1 MDAVFCNFFHIYNL
15 NCKLAEIEK
24 LLSSKSTMEKLQYR
38 IMYQDL
44 KQKILLGVFKTG
56 DLLPSENE
64 LSAMFK
70 TTRVTVRQALD
81 ELVKEG
87 YIFKEKGKGSFVQ
100 SERGFLGLLA
110 FKNFDE
116 LGQKHMHSIS
126 TKLTKSPWVMPWPE
140 DFFYPLS
147 PADKKL
153 KCVCIE
159 RIRYVDDIPV
169 IFEHYFIPNLK
180 LDKLC
185 VEEFID
191 GSLLKTLRIKHLI
204 EITNVEQ
211 FMKGLPANEEVA
223 QKLSIEVNKP
233 IIKIFRRHHTN
244 KKNFFFFSTLE
255 AHTDQ
260 YSISNLFTK
269 DSSY

>member
-1 MDAVFCNFFHIYNL
+1 
-15 NCKLAEIEK
+15 
-24 LLSSKSTMEKLQYR
+24 MEKLQYR

-64 LSAMFK
+64 LSALFK

-100 SERGFLGLLA
+100 SERGFLGLMA
-110 FKNFDE
+110 FKNFEE
-116 LGQKHMHSIS
+116 LGQKYMHSIT
-126 TKLTKSPWVMPWPE
+126 TKFTKKPWIMPWPD
-140 DFFYPLS
+140 DFFYPLN
-147 PADKKL
+147 PVEKKQ
-153 KCVCIE
+153 KCICIE
-159 RIRYVDDIPV
+159 RIRYVDNDPV
-169 IFEHYFIPNLK
+169 IFEHFFIPNLK
-180 LDKLC
+180 LDRLC
-185 VEEFID
+185 VDEFID

-211 FMKGLPANEEVA
+211 FMKGIPASEIAA
-223 QKLSIEVNKP
+223 QNLSISLNQP
-233 IIKIFRRHHTN
+233 IIKIFRRHATN

-255 AHTDQ
+255 AFTDR

>member
-1 MDAVFCNFFHIYNL
+1 
-15 NCKLAEIEK
+15 
-24 LLSSKSTMEKLQYR
+24 MEKLQYR

-64 LSAMFK
+64 LAALFK

-110 FKNFDE
+110 FKDFKE
-116 LGQKHMHSIS
+116 LGQKKMHSIT
-126 TKLTKSPWVMPWPE
+126 TKLVKKPWIMPWPE
-140 DFFYPLS
+140 DFFYPLT
-147 PADKKL
+147 PTEL
-153 KCVCIE
+153 KMNCVCIK
-159 RIRYVDDIPV
+159 RIRYVDEDPV
-169 IFEHYFIPNLK
+169 MLEYYFIPNLK

-185 VEEFID
+185 VDDFID

-211 FMKGLPANEEVA
+211 FMKGISANQTVA
-223 QKLSIEVNKP
+223 ENLNIAVNQP
-233 IIKIFRRHHTN
+233 IIKIFRRHTTN

-255 AHTDQ
+255 AYTEK
-260 YSISNLFTK
+260 YAISHLFTK
-269 DSSY
+269 DVSY

>member
-1 MDAVFCNFFHIYNL
+1 
-15 NCKLAEIEK
+15 
-24 LLSSKSTMEKLQYR
+24 MEKLQYR

-64 LSAMFK
+64 LAALFK

-110 FKNFDE
+110 FKDFKE
-116 LGQKHMHSIS
+116 LGQKKMHGIT
-126 TKLTKSPWVMPWPE
+126 TKLVKKPWIMPWPE
-140 DFFYPLS
+140 DFFYPLT
-147 PADKKL
+147 PTELKM
-153 KCVCIE
+153 KCVCIK
-159 RIRYVDDIPV
+159 RIRYVDEDPV
-169 IFEHYFIPNLK
+169 MLEYYFIPNLK

-185 VEEFID
+185 VDDFID

-211 FMKGLPANEEVA
+211 FMKGISANEIVA
-223 QKLSIEVNKP
+223 ENLNIAVNQP
-233 IIKIFRRHHTN
+233 IIKIFRRHTTN

-255 AHTDQ
+255 TYTEKYA
-260 YSISNLFTK
+260 ISHLFTK
-269 DSSY
+269 DVSY

>member
-1 MDAVFCNFFHIYNL
+1 
-15 NCKLAEIEK
+15 
-24 LLSSKSTMEKLQYR
+24 MEKLQYR

-64 LSAMFK
+64 LAALFK

-87 YIFKEKGKGSFVQ
+87 YIIKEKGKGSFVQ

-110 FKNFDE
+110 FKNLAE
-116 LGQKHMHSIS
+116 IGQKNVHSITTEF
-126 TKLTKSPWVMPWPE
+126 TKKPWIMPWPE

-147 PADKKL
+147 PAEKKM
-153 KCVCIE
+153 KCICIE
-159 RIRYVDDIPV
+159 RIRYVDNDAV
-169 IFEHYFIPNLK
+169 MFEHYYIPNFK

-185 VEEFID
+185 TEEFID
-191 GSLLKTLRIKHLI
+191 GSLLKTLRIKHLL
-204 EITNVEQ
+204 EITDVEQ
-211 FMKGLPANEEVA
+211 FMKALPASEIVA
-223 QKLSIEVNKP
+223 KSLSITQNQP
-233 IIKIFRRHHTN
+233 IIKIFRRHATN

-255 AHTDQ
+255 TCTEKYA
-260 YSISNLFTK
+260 ISHLFTK
-269 DSSY
+269 DTSY

>member
-1 MDAVFCNFFHIYNL
+1 
-15 NCKLAEIEK
+15 
-24 LLSSKSTMEKLQYR
+24 MEKLQYR

-64 LSAMFK
+64 LSALFK

-110 FKNFDE
+110 FKNFEE
-116 LGQKHMHSIS
+116 LGQKHVHSIT
-126 TKLTKSPWVMPWPE
+126 TKFTKKPWLMPWPD
-140 DFFYPLS
+140 DFFYPLN
-147 PADKKL
+147 PIEKKL
-153 KCVCIE
+153 KCICIE
-159 RIRYVDDIPV
+159 RIRYVDNDPV
-169 IFEHYFIPNLK
+169 IFEHFFIPNLK
-180 LDKLC
+180 LDRLC
-185 VEEFID
+185 VDEFID

-211 FMKGLPANEEVA
+211 FMKGIPASEIVA
-223 QKLSIEVNKP
+223 QNLSISLNQP
-233 IIKIFRRHHTN
+233 IIKIFRRHATN

-255 AHTDQ
+255 AFTDK

-269 DSSY
+269 DSSF

>member
-1 MDAVFCNFFHIYNL
+1 
-15 NCKLAEIEK
+15 
-24 LLSSKSTMEKLQYR
+24 MEKLQYR

-64 LSAMFK
+64 LAALFK

-87 YIFKEKGKGSFVQ
+87 YIIKEKGKGSFVQ

-110 FKNFDE
+110 FKNFSE
-116 LGQKHMHSIS
+116 FSQKNMHGIT
-126 TKLTKSPWVMPWPE
+126 TKLTQKPWVMDWPA

-147 PADKKL
+147 PAEQKM
-153 KCVCIE
+153 KCICIE
-159 RIRYVDDIPV
+159 RIRYVDDDAV
-169 IFEHYFIPNLK
+169 MLEHYYIPNLK

-185 VEEFID
+185 VDEFID

-211 FMKGLPANEEVA
+211 FMKGMLADKNVA
-223 QKLSIEVNKP
+223 ENLGIEVNQP
-233 IIKIFRRHHTN
+233 IIKIFRRHSTN
-244 KKNFFFFSTLE
+244 KKQLFFFSVLSTYTE
-255 AHTDQ
+255 K

-269 DSSY
+269 DVSY

>member
-1 MDAVFCNFFHIYNL
+1 
-15 NCKLAEIEK
+15 
-24 LLSSKSTMEKLQYR
+24 MEKLQYR

-64 LSAMFK
+64 LAALFK

-110 FKNFDE
+110 FKNFTE
-116 LGQKHMHSIS
+116 LGQKNMHSIT
-126 TKLTKSPWVMPWPE
+126 TKLVKQPWVMPWPE
-140 DFFYPLS
+140 DFFYPLT
-147 PADKKL
+147 PAEL
-153 KCVCIE
+153 KMNCICIK
-159 RIRYVDDIPV
+159 RIRYVDEDPV
-169 IFEHYFIPNLK
+169 MLEYYFIPNLK
-180 LDKLC
+180 LERLC
-185 VEEFID
+185 TEEFID

-204 EITNVEQ
+204 EMTNVEQ
-211 FMKGLPANEEVA
+211 FMKGISANITVA
-223 QKLSIEVNKP
+223 ENLNIAVNQP
-233 IIKIFRRHHTN
+233 IIKIFRRHTTN

-255 AHTDQ
+255 AYTEK
-260 YSISNLFTK
+260 YAISHLFTK
-269 DSSY
+269 DASY

>member
-1 MDAVFCNFFHIYNL
+1 
-15 NCKLAEIEK
+15 
-24 LLSSKSTMEKLQYR
+24 MEKLQYR

-64 LSAMFK
+64 LAALFK

-100 SERGFLGLLA
+100 SERGYMGLLS
-110 FKNFDE
+110 FKNLSE
-116 LGQKHMHSIS
+116 IGQKNEHSIT
-126 TKLTKSPWVMPWPE
+126 TKLTKRPSVIAWPE

-147 PADKKL
+147 PAEKKI
-153 KCVCIE
+153 KCICIE
-159 RIRYVDDIPV
+159 RIRYVDKDPV
-169 IFEHYFIPNLK
+169 ILEYYYIPNIK

-191 GSLLKTLRIKHLI
+191 GSLLKTLRLKHSI
-204 EITNVEQ
+204 EMTNVEQ
-211 FMKGLPANEEVA
+211 FMKGIPANEIVA
-223 QKLSIEVNKP
+223 ESLSIELNQP
-233 IIKIFRRHHTN
+233 IIKIYRRHSTN
-244 KKNFFFFSTLE
+244 KKNFYFFSTLE
-255 AHTDQ
+255 AYTEK
-260 YSISNLFTK
+260 YAISHLFTK
-269 DSSY
+269 DMSY